1 MEQLDNNCVSP
12 GQAESLIDAANALLN
27 LYITKSSREKYL
39 GSVIELICQ
48 WSGCRCA
55 GIRVLDNY
63 GNTPFGSYV
72 GYSQEFLESE
82 NWLSLDK
89 DQCICIR
96 VMLGAADPQDLPAMT
111 AGGSFRCDNIADFFS
126 ALSEEKRERFRGMC
140 LRNGFTSLAVIP
152 IRFKDTIIGVIH
164 LADEKEGMV
173 PLTMVEFIES
183 TSLHIGEAIHG
194 FSTEEELMKYQ
205 YHLEELVEERTAMLK
220 AATEKLRE
228 EITERKIAAAEVLR
242 AKTYLESILNNTM
255 DMVFTVK
262 RDGTISYINPQSE
275 IITGYRQEE
284 VKGKHFMELVPEH
297 LKKFMTGKWEKIN
310 RDVPG
315 RYELEILKADGT
327 LTYCLV
333 SQSLL
338 EGFDEVLITM
348 RDISRRKQVEEALRK
363 SYAEMEDRVRK
374 RTAEIEKVNK
384 DLINQIAERRRIEA
398 ALRQSEASLSE
409 AQRIAHLGNWDWN
422 IQMNH
427 LYWSHEIYRIFGL
440 SPQQPGVT
448 TYEAFLESVHPDD
461 REFLKKAVHE
471 AMFENKPYRIDH
483 RIVLPDGT
491 IRVVHEQ
498 GEVTFDEAGRAI
510 RMIGTVQD
518 VTQNREAEEK
528 LHAHMQQQAILAEL
542 GQHALMGADI
552 TALMDRVVTLLS
564 RTLKIEYC
572 KVMELL
578 PDGKTLLLR
587 AGTGWKEGLVGHAVV
602 TAGTES
608 QAGYTL
614 LSHDPVIVKDLR
626 TETRFD
632 GTPLLHDHGVV
643 SGMSVIIYGK
653 DRPFGVLGIH
663 TTKQRTFI
671 EDESHFLKGTANI
684 LGMTVERKKAE
695 EELKTSYEQLQKLS
709 AYLQSVREEER
720 ANISREIHD
729 ELGQVL
735 TALKIEV
742 SMLANKLNLNSGF
755 LLKTESIMQKID
767 DTIRSVKRICTELRP
782 TILDHFG
789 LSAAIEWQLEEFENL
804 TGIKGMVFFEPNE
817 IILDQDLSTAVFR
830 IFQES
835 LTNVTRHANATDVK
849 VSLKLK
855 DGNIVLEVK
864 DNGAGITKKQFSDP
878 KSFGIMGIKER
889 VNFFGGNVKITG
901 IKNKG
906 TSLIVSIPLR
916 KKEEA

>member
-1 MEQLDNNCVSP
+1 MILKEKVMEQLDNNCDSS
-12 GQAESLIDAANALLN
+12 GQAGSLIDAANALLK

-39 GSVIELICQ
+39 GSVIELICR

-55 GIRVLDNY
+55 GIRVSDNY

-96 VMLGAADPQDLPAMT
+96 VMLGTADPQDLPAMT
-111 AGGSFRCDNIADFFS
+111 AGGSFRCDNIANFFS
-126 ALSEEKRERFRGMC
+126 ALSEEKRDRFRGMC
-140 LRNGFTSLAVIP
+140 LRSGFTSLAVIP
-152 IRFKDTIIGVIH
+152 IRFKNTIIGIIH

-173 PLTMVEFIES
+173 PLKMVEFIES

-205 YHLEELVEERTAMLK
+205 YHLEDLVEERTAMLK
-220 AATEKLRE
+220 SATEKLQE
-228 EITERKIAAAEVLR
+228 EITERKIAAEEVLH

-262 RDGTISYINPQSE
+262 RNGTISYINPQSE

-284 VKGKHFMELVPEH
+284 VKGKHFMELVPGH
-297 LKKFMTGKWEKIN
+297 LKKFMTGKWEEIN
-310 RDVPG
+310 RDVPC

-327 LTYCLV
+327 LTHCLV
-333 SQSLL
+333 SQSLV
-338 EGFDEVLITM
+338 EGFDEVLITL
-348 RDISRRKQVEEALRK
+348 RDISRRKQIEEALRK
-363 SYAEMEDRVRK
+363 SYAEMENRVRK
-374 RTAEIEKVNK
+374 RTAEIEEVNR
-384 DLINQIAERRRIEA
+384 DLINQIAERKRIEA
-398 ALRQSEASLSE
+398 ALRQSEAS
-409 AQRIAHLGNWDWN
+409 
-422 IQMNH
+422 
-427 LYWSHEIYRIFGL
+427 
-440 SPQQPGVT
+440 
-448 TYEAFLESVHPDD
+448 
-461 REFLKKAVHE
+461 
-471 AMFENKPYRIDH
+471 
-483 RIVLPDGT
+483 
-491 IRVVHEQ
+491 
-498 GEVTFDEAGRAI
+498 
-510 RMIGTVQD
+510 
-518 VTQNREAEEK
+518 

-552 TALMDRVVTLLS
+552 IALMDRVVTLLS

-578 PDGKTLLLR
+578 PGGKALLLR
-587 AGTGWKEGLVGHAVV
+587 AGTGWKKGLVGHAVV
-602 TAGTES
+602 PAGTES

-626 TETRFD
+626 TETRFA
-632 GTPLLHDHGVV
+632 GHTLLHDHGVA

-653 DRPFGVLGIH
+653 DRPFGVLGVH
-663 TTKQRTFI
+663 TTKQRTFT
-671 EDESHFLKGTANI
+671 EDESHFLKGAANI

-695 EELKTSYEQLQKLS
+695 EELKNSYEQLRKLS

-742 SMLANKLNLNSGF
+742 SMLANKLNLNSEPF
-755 LLKTESIMQKID
+755 LKTESIMQKID

-804 TGIKGMVFFEPNE
+804 TGIKGRAFFEPKE

-835 LTNVTRHANATDVK
+835 LTNITRHANATTVK

-855 DGNIVLEVK
+855 DGNIVLEVR
-864 DNGAGITKKQFSDP
+864 DNGMGITRKQFSDP

-901 IKNKG
+901 IKDKG
-906 TSLIVSIPLR
+906 TTLIVSIPLR
-916 KKEEA
+916 KKEDA

>member
-1 MEQLDNNCVSP
+1 
-12 GQAESLIDAANALLN
+12 
-27 LYITKSSREKYL
+27 
-39 GSVIELICQ
+39 
-48 WSGCRCA
+48 
-55 GIRVLDNY
+55 
-63 GNTPFGSYV
+63 
-72 GYSQEFLESE
+72 
-82 NWLSLDK
+82 
-89 DQCICIR
+89 
-96 VMLGAADPQDLPAMT
+96 
-111 AGGSFRCDNIADFFS
+111 
-126 ALSEEKRERFRGMC
+126 
-140 LRNGFTSLAVIP
+140 
-152 IRFKDTIIGVIH
+152 
-164 LADEKEGMV
+164 
-173 PLTMVEFIES
+173 
-183 TSLHIGEAIHG
+183 
-194 FSTEEELMKYQ
+194 
-205 YHLEELVEERTAMLK
+205 
-220 AATEKLRE
+220 
-228 EITERKIAAAEVLR
+228 
-242 AKTYLESILNNTM
+242 
-255 DMVFTVK
+255 
-262 RDGTISYINPQSE
+262 
-275 IITGYRQEE
+275 
-284 VKGKHFMELVPEH
+284 
-297 LKKFMTGKWEKIN
+297 
-310 RDVPG
+310 
-315 RYELEILKADGT
+315 
-327 LTYCLV
+327 
-333 SQSLL
+333 
-338 EGFDEVLITM
+338 
-348 RDISRRKQVEEALRK
+348 
-363 SYAEMEDRVRK
+363 
-374 RTAEIEKVNK
+374 
-384 DLINQIAERRRIEA
+384 LINQIVERKQIEE

-422 IQMNH
+422 IQTNQ
-427 LYWSHEIYRIFGL
+427 LYWSNEIYSIFGL
-440 SPQQPGVT
+440 PSRQFGA

-461 REFLKKAVHE
+461 REFVKKAVHE
-471 AMFENKPYRIDH
+471 ALFENKTYRTDH

-491 IRVVHEQ
+491 MRVVHEQ

-528 LHAHMQQQAILAEL
+528 LHAYMQQQAVLAEI
-542 GQHALMGADI
+542 GQHALMGTDI
-552 TALMDRVVTLLS
+552 PALMDRAVTLLS
-564 RTLKIEYC
+564 RTLKMEYC

-578 PDGKTLLLR
+578 PDGKALLLR

-632 GTPLLHDHGVV
+632 GTPLLHDHGVI

-663 TTKQRTFI
+663 TTKQWTFT
-671 EDESHFLKGTANI
+671 EDESHFLKGIANI
-684 LGMTVERKKAE
+684 LGMTVARKKAE
-695 EELKTSYEQLQKLS
+695 EELKNSYEQLRKLS

-720 ANISREIHD
+720 ANVSREIHD

-742 SMLANKLNLNSGF
+742 SMLANKLNLNSSSF
-755 LLKTESIMQKID
+755 FKTESIMQKID

-804 TGIKGMVFFEPNE
+804 TGIKGGVFFEPRE

-864 DNGAGITKKQFSDP
+864 DNGTGITKKQFSDP

-901 IKNKG
+901 IKDKG
-906 TSLIVSIPLR
+906 TTLIVSIPLR